1 MFFSDKK
8 YIFCYTNIGDNM
20 NRRNALIIIGI
31 LAFIMIVGG
40 VSYSYFVYNK
50 DIGDVSF
57 SMGGMKIELNKVT
70 NNINLTSAIPVSNFI
85 GKESTNYLDFTIN
98 STVDTERLY
107 YEVYIVP
114 KKDNTINPKYINLY
128 LTDQNDNEKTSVKS
142 YNELK
147 DSKKGNGKVIYKD
160 IIELN
165 ESHTSKNDSENFR
178 LRLWIDESYSITSS
192 KTFDFDI
199 YLYAFNVDKD
209 YVIN

>member
-8 YIFCYTNIGDNM
+8 LIFCYTNIGDNM
-20 NRRNALIIIGI
+20 NRRNALIIISI

-50 DIGDVSF
+50 DVGEVSF
-57 SMGGMKIELNKVT
+57 SMGGMKIELSNVH
-70 NNINLTSAIPVSNFI
+70 NNINLSDTIPVSNSY
-85 GKESTNYLDFTIN
+85 GKESNSYLDFTIN

-107 YEVYIVP
+107 YEVYIIP
-114 KKDNTINPKYINLY
+114 KKDNTLNPKYINLY
-128 LTDQNDNEKTSVKS
+128 LTDQNNNEKTRVKS
-142 YNELK
+142 FNELEG
-147 DSKKGNGKVIYKD
+147 SKKGNGKVIYKD

-165 ESHTSKNDSENFR
+165 ESHTSKNESENFR
-178 LRLWIDESYSITSS
+178 LRLWIDESYNITSS

>member
-1 MFFSDKK
+1 
-8 YIFCYTNIGDNM
+8 M

-57 SMGGMKIELNKVT
+57 SMGGMKIELSKIN
-70 NNINLTSAIPVSNFI
+70 NNINLTDAIPISNFH
-85 GKESTNYLDFTIN
+85 GKESANYLDFTIN

-128 LTDQNDNEKTSVKS
+128 LTDQNNNAKTSVKS
-142 YNELK
+142 FNELQ

-165 ESHTSKNDSENFR
+165 ESYTSKNDSENFR
-178 LRLWIDESYSITSS
+178 LRLWIDENYTVTTS

-199 YLYAFNVDKD
+199 YLYAFNVDKN